1 MFWCLGLTPWKT
13 KLTWG
18 RGGVVRC
25 LVRRHVQDAVVFSF
39 ESFVVPAMCG
49 AILGIMIF
57 SFFQRSAVEQ
67 YHAATQTN
75 WIVEEWQWSDDHGY
89 GEQWKW
95 ESDWERPGVY
105 RGPACILEVTQH
117 EVRWPSADVFSST
130 SKSRSKIKGTK

>member
-1 MFWCLGLTPWKT
+1 MS
-13 KLTWG
+13 
-18 RGGVVRC
+18 
-25 LVRRHVQDAVVFSF
+25 DAWFEDRYRMQFVFSF

-75 WIVEEWQWSDDHGY
+75 WIVEEDDDHGY
-89 GEQWKW
+89 GEQWLW

-105 RGPACILEVTQH
+105 RGPACRLKVTQD
-117 EVRWPSADVFSST
+117 EVRWPSAYLFYSTSTSTSQT
-130 SKSRSKIKGTK
+130 SKSRSVSNQNT